1 MRFRAY
7 GCAAVLAALAAAG
20 CDRTPRVETIAPDAE
35 RSATAPD
42 REHSD
47 PMITARVQAKYFAS
61 PDVKAHR
68 IDVDTK
74 DGVVSLEGTVDASA
88 QREAA
93 GEIARGVEGVT
104 RVENKLLVRGD
115 HDAPRHHTQDRA
127 LPGRDART
135 PAWITAKIQSQ
146 YYLNPELKP
155 WRIDVDTSSAGVVTL
170 SGAVDS
176 DRDRTEAVRIAR
188 ATEGVATVS
197 DNLRVQ
203 PGTVGTTGGANDT
216 TAVKDA
222 GREVGDDARDTTRA
236 AADAVD
242 DSWITVK
249 IQSKYF
255 LDDEVRARNIDVD
268 TKDGQVTLK
277 GSVASEGERQQA
289 LSIARSTDGVTMVHD
304 NLVVDRG
311 ASASRRDASPG
322 AGTRGADDRID
333 DAWITMK
340 IQSKYFIHDEI
351 KSRKVDVDTTNGVVT
366 LNGSVP
372 SDVAKGAAEV
382 IAQDTDGVARVVNNL
397 KVEPKS

>member
-1 MRFRAY
+1 M
-7 GCAAVLAALAAAG
+7 LAALAAAG
-20 CDRTPRVETIAPDAE
+20 CDQTPRVDTIAPDSD
-35 RSATAPD
+35 RTATAPD

-47 PMITARVQAKYFAS
+47 PMITARVQAKYFTS

-74 DGVVSLEGTVDASA
+74 DGVVSLEGTVDSNP

-115 HDAPRHHTQDRA
+115 KVAQRHHTQDSA
-127 LPGRDART
+127 LPSRNART
-135 PAWITAKIQSQ
+135 AAWVTAKIQSQ
-146 YYLNPELKP
+146 YYLDPELKP

-176 DRDRTEAVRIAR
+176 ESDRTEAVRIAR
-188 ATEGVATVS
+188 ATEGVANVN

-203 PGTVGTTGGANDT
+203 AGSVGTTGR
-216 TAVKDA
+216 VKDTA
-222 GREVGDDARDTTRA
+222 SVKDDARDLRDDARNTARA

-242 DSWITVK
+242 DSWITMK
-249 IQSKYF
+249 IQSRYF
-255 LDDEVRARNIDVD
+255 LDDDVRLRNIDVD
-268 TKDGQVTLK
+268 TKDGMVTLK
-277 GSVASEGERQQA
+277 GAVASEGERQQA

-311 ASASRRDASPG
+311 TSSSRRDVSPSAG
-322 AGTRGADDRID
+322 ARGADDRID

-351 KSRKVDVDTTNGVVT
+351 KSRKVDVDTKNGVVT

-372 SDVAKGAAEV
+372 SDVAKRAAEV
-382 IAQDTDGVARVVNNL
+382 IARDTDGVARVVNSL
-397 KVEPKS
+397 KVEPNS